1 MNQFLQ
7 TLSQQKGEIL
17 QAIFEHLSMSLLAL
31 LIAVLIAI
39 PLAILVAHRRRAA
52 GILLQVTGVFQTI
65 PSLAILGLLIPFVG
79 IGTVPTIIAL
89 IVYALLPI
97 FQNTYVGLAE
107 IDPALL
113 EAADAFGMRL
123 VLSCLWPCQ

>member
-113 EAADAFGMRL
+113 
-123 VLSCLWPCQ
+123 